1 MGCLCPQN
9 QNQNEYYQ
17 QVSAQR
23 IAPLVDNEN
32 NKEQEI
38 QETNN
43 LDVLDLR
50 KRISSNDDILE
61 GRLR

>member
-9 QNQNEYYQ
+9 QNRYYQ

-23 IAPLVDNEN
+23 IAPLDNNEN